1 MVEEPMKPIT
11 VVVHGALGKVGR
23 ELITGVSRDPGLSLI
38 GAVDVQAAKNHI
50 EIPETL
56 EKVPLFA
63 NLDEMLEKEYPGV
76 MIDFSI
82 AEASIGAI
90 RTAAKRGIDLVV
102 GTTGFSD
109 EERAEIGT
117 LAKDNN
123 VGIVLAPN
131 FALGAI
137 VLVHLAQ
144 IAAKYFDYAEIIE
157 LHHEQK
163 ADAPSGT
170 ALATAQAMLQS
181 RGKPFNYPVT
191 RNEKLKGS
199 RGGQIEGITVHSARL
214 PGFVASQE
222 VLFGGQGQRL
232 SIRHDAINRECY
244 VPGVLLAVK
253 EVIQCKGKI
262 TDLTDLL
269 HFGGL

>member
-1 MVEEPMKPIT
+1 MKPIT

-23 ELITGVSRDPGLSLI
+23 EITTAVSKDPDLSLV
-38 GAVDVQAAKNHI
+38 GSVDIQATQNYI
-50 EIPETL
+50 EIPGTL
-56 EKVPLFA
+56 ERVPLYTS
-63 NLDEMLEKEYPGV
+63 LSELLEKECPRV
-76 MIDFSI
+76 IVDFSI
-82 AEASIGAI
+82 AEASMEAI
-90 RTAAKRGIDLVV
+90 RTASKRGIDLVV

-109 EERAEIGT
+109 EERTEIGA
-117 LAKDNN
+117 LAKDND

-170 ALATAQAMLQS
+170 ALATVQAMLQS
-181 RGKPFNYPVT
+181 RNKPFTCPVT
-191 RNEKLKGS
+191 KNEKLKGS

-253 EVIQCKGKI
+253 EVIQCRGKI

-269 HFGGL
+269 HLGGL

>member
-1 MVEEPMKPIT
+1 MKPIT

-23 ELITGVSRDPGLSLI
+23 EITAAISKDPDLSLI
-38 GAVDVQAAKNHI
+38 GSVDVQATQHYI
-50 EIPETL
+50 EIPGTL
-56 EKVPLFA
+56 EKVPLFTG
-63 NLDEMLEKEYPGV
+63 LSEMLEKECPQV
-76 MIDFSI
+76 IVDFSI
-82 AEASIGAI
+82 AEASMEAI
-90 RTAAKRGIDLVV
+90 RTAAKHGIDLVV

-109 EERAEIGT
+109 EERTEIGA

-137 VLVHLAQ
+137 VLVYLAQ

-181 RGKPFNYPVT
+181 RNKPF
-191 RNEKLKGS
+191 
-199 RGGQIEGITVHSARL
+199 IHSARL

>member
-1 MVEEPMKPIT
+1 MKPIT

-23 ELITGVSRDPGLSLI
+23 EITTAVSKDPDLSLV
-38 GAVDVQAAKNHI
+38 GSVDIQATQNYI
-50 EIPETL
+50 EIPGTSER
-56 EKVPLFA
+56 VPLYTS
-63 NLDEMLEKEYPGV
+63 LSELLEKECPRV
-76 MIDFSI
+76 IVDFSI
-82 AEASIGAI
+82 AEASMEAI
-90 RTAAKRGIDLVV
+90 RAASKRGIDLVV

-109 EERAEIGT
+109 EERTEIGA

-137 VLVHLAQ
+137 VLVYLAQ

-170 ALATAQAMLQS
+170 ALATAHAMLKS
-181 RGKPFNYPVT
+181 RNKPFTYPAT
-191 RNEKLKGS
+191 KNEKLKGS
-199 RGGQIEGITVHSARL
+199 RGGQIEGITIHSARL

-244 VPGVLLAVK
+244 VPGVLLAIK